1 MDEKIIKEGLT
12 YNDVLLVPRRSSI
25 ISRAHIDISSQF
37 TRPVRGDTF
46 NASNGAGGIR
56 LKMPFI
62 SANMDTVTEHKM
74 AIAVARMGGIGVIH
88 RFMSIEDEAEEVKKV
103 KRSESF
109 RVDAPYTLE
118 PGKTLGEARAAMRRY
133 GVTGLLIVD
142 HLGRLT
148 GILTR
153 RDVVFETDD
162 SRLVSDLMTP
172 KENLIVAYENI
183 SMDEAKKVLARHRI
197 EKLPLVGSDGRL
209 VGLITSKDIFKTMEY
224 PNATKDERGRLRV
237 AAAVGVAGDA
247 LERAAALVE
256 AGADALVIDIAH
268 GHSEMVLGMLE
279 SLKSRHIGV
288 PVVAGNVATA
298 EGVQDLAAAGAD
310 AVKVGIGA
318 GSICITRLVAGTG
331 VPQFT
336 AVLECAREAQK
347 YGVPVIADGGIVHP
361 GDIAKA
367 LGAGASSV
375 MMGNMLSGT
384 DESPGVVLMK
394 NGRKY
399 KVSRGMASLGANINR
414 RAEKSEDAADYVA
427 EGVEAMVPYRGSVA
441 DILGQLAGGLRS
453 GMSYSNAGD
462 VPEFWENARFCKIT
476 PAGWQESKPH
486 DVEVI

>member
-1 MDEKIIKEGLT
+1 MDEKITKEGLT
-12 YNDVLLVPRRSSI
+12 YNDVLLIPQRSSI
-25 ISRAHIDISSQF
+25 ISRKLIDISSHF
-37 TRPVRGDTF
+37 TR
-46 NASNGAGGIR
+46 NIR

-62 SANMDTVTEHKM
+62 SSNMDTVTEHKM
-74 AIAVARMGGIGVIH
+74 AIAMARMGGIGVIH
-88 RFMSIEDEAEEVKKV
+88 RFMSVEDEVEQVKKV

-118 PGKTLGEARAAMRRY
+118 PGKTLGGAREAMRRY

-142 HLGRLT
+142 YLGRLE

-153 RDVVFETDD
+153 RDVAFETDD
-162 SRLVSDLMTP
+162 TRLVSDLMTP

-209 VGLITSKDIFKTMEY
+209 VGLITSKDIIKTMEY
-224 PNATKDERGRLRV
+224 PNATKDERGQLRV
-237 AAAVGVAGDA
+237 AAAIGVAGDT
-247 LERAAALVE
+247 LERAHALVA

-268 GHSEMVLGMLE
+268 GHSEMVLGMLDT
-279 SLKSRHIGV
+279 LKSRNIGV
-288 PVVAGNVATA
+288 PVIAGNVATA
-298 EGVQDLAAAGAD
+298 SGVQDLVAAGAD

-318 GSICITRLVAGTG
+318 GSICITRLVAGVG

-336 AVLECAREAQK
+336 SVLECAREAQK
-347 YGVPVIADGGIVHP
+347 YGVPIIADGGVVNP

-375 MMGNMLSGT
+375 MMGNMLAGT
-384 DESPGVVLMK
+384 DESPGMVLMK

-414 RAEKSEDAADYVA
+414 RENKNEDVADYVA
-427 EGVEAMVPYRGSVA
+427 EGVEAMVPYKGSVA
-441 DILGQLAGGLRS
+441 EILNQLVGGLRS

-462 VPEFWENARFCKIT
+462 LVEFWQNARFCKIT